1 MQLEMA
7 IFCAEPDTLR
17 RSANS
22 VWQGIAVCV
31 IRQAL
36 LDALWLEKETVSPWS
51 ARDQRSRAHDRIE
64 AIEFFTGN
72 IDPDADQDVGLG
84 DDDLLLTL
92 DRWCDIGGLDLRAIR
107 DGAISVIGSRSPL
120 HARIVESIVSGYSI
134 SNAKSIF
141 ALGNV
146 QIAKNPHI
154 TGSGNAFCAAEAAC

>member
-1 MQLEMA
+1 
-7 IFCAEPDTLR
+7 
-17 RSANS
+17 
-22 VWQGIAVCV
+22 
-31 IRQAL
+31 
-36 LDALWLEKETVSPWS
+36 VSPWS

-64 AIEFFTGN
+64 AIEFFAEV

-107 DGAISVIGSRSPL
+107 DKAISAIESRSPL

-146 QIAKNPHI
+146 QIAKNTHI